1 MNAERRVRCRVF
13 RIVPRSGWQLSNAVA
28 DIRRQRSRGRAGASI
43 IEYAHDIIVRNT
55 AFCSVGRMQPDH
67 LPPMQLRPGTMAA
80 EVQLAV
86 QPCRRLVGNQPQG
99 MTLIRR
105 VRRLPP
111 SRVTRTIGIAE
122 AFDATG
128 GDFDPAARRRQRRV
142 IRMLAQGTQYASVIG
157 SGGHTQ
163 FTLLPERIET
173 GARAKRVGKVLQE
186 RIWVGIVVM
195 RLDRQPFALP
205 AC

>member
-13 RIVPRSGWQLSNAVA
+13 RIVPCSGWQLSNAVA

-43 IEYAHDIIVRNT
+43 IEYAHDITVRNT

-86 QPCRRLVGNQPQG
+86 QPCRRLVGNQPQA

-142 IRMLAQGTQYASVIG
+142 IRMLAERYAVCLRYRVRRAYAIHPPARTHRNG
-157 SGGHTQ
+157 REG
-163 FTLLPERIET
+163 ET
-173 GARAKRVGKVLQE
+173 RRESSAGAD
-186 RIWVGIVVM
+186 WVGIVMM
-195 RLDRQPFALP
+195 RLDCQPFALP